1 MSLSKFFIKKHI
13 ISSLQYLFN
22 VNIVFNT
29 VFYLKLSFKLNI
41 KPKICTYF
49 QKRGENLPKNSGNHE
64 YLNAHVY
71 FLLVVEINL
80 IALY

>member
-1 MSLSKFFIKKHI
+1 MLLYYLPQFFFT
-13 ISSLQYLFN
+13 LNLFLAKN
-22 VNIVFNT
+22 R
-29 VFYLKLSFKLNI
+29 
-41 KPKICTYF
+41 PKSVYF